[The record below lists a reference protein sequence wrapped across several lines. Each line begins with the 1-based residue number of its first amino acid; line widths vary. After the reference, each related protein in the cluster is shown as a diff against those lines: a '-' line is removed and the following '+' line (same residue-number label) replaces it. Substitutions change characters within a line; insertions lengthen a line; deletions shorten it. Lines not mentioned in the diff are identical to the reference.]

1 MKKIPA
7 LFKSPSGE
15 ASKPEPSAES
25 VESTTKMKAA
35 LLGGIKKSLPETPET
50 VENIAGKTIS
60 ETPKSTRAKRASGVD
75 LTPAAS
81 ILGDIYKLMKQD
93 RKDLK
98 NNRSRIRADQK
109 DIDSDEEKQHK
120 QIIKAL
126 GGSTSKSK
134 SSKNKKDKEYE
145 EDSEDKKDK
154 KDWSSLI
161 GQAIGYSGVAGVVVD
176 SKLNA
181 PKSAQTLSPPTPGGP
196 TPSSSVPAPAPSGGQ
211 TATPVSRGGE
221 QSPQPSS
228 TPSAGP
234 ASVAKQES
242 TAPTP
247 SGGAYGIAKASIEKH
262 EGRRNRPYKDSK
274 GLWTI
279 GVGHLIGD
287 GKTLSPDMNRDFTD
301 KEIDDLFAKDYRDHE
316 KAATNIP
323 GYQNLNDNGKA
334 ALIDLTFNMGPS
346 WYKKWPNFTE
356 QLKSGDIDGAAK
368 NLEGSDWYKQVG
380 HRGPDV
386 VNMLRAGKSAG
397 GPATQARQES
407 TVPAP
412 TATATAIP
420 AETKPS
426 ATAGTTPSTATPAG
440 SSPPAQPSDLSSA
453 VQVQSGVDMKGI
465 QPTLAG
471 RVAAAAADFKAKTGK
486 KLIVTSG
493 FRSNEKQKQLWDAK
507 LAENGGNVAATRKM
521 VAEPSAPLG
530 NGKGSQH
537 MLGLAIDINSKGE
550 SGLNVLAGPRNKSTG
565 WLESFGLTRPVN
577 NEDWH
582 VQMTGT
588 VATPDNPDKP
598 GTPVTVASKDGAA
611 DPSTGEKKPEP
622 KAAVAAAQQPAAAPK
637 SMPAAPPVSTGTQLT
652 AVSSENVDMKEK
664 MAENAKTSNI
674 VNNTVSSSA
683 APQPQSSTEE
693 VENDEPSYLRKV
705 LYG

>member
-15 ASKPEPSAES
+15 ANKPEPSAES
-25 VESTTKMKAA
+25 VGSTTKMKAS
-35 LLGGIKKSLPETPET
+35 LLGGIKKSLPENLET
-50 VENIAGKTIS
+50 VENITGKTTS

-75 LTPAAS
+75 LSPAAS
-81 ILGDIYKLMKQD
+81 ILGDIYKLMKED
-93 RKDLK
+93 RRDLK
-98 NNRSRIRADQK
+98 NDRRRIKANQK
-109 DIDSDEEKQHK
+109 DVDSDEEKQHK
-120 QIIKAL
+120 EIIHAL
-126 GGSTSKSK
+126 GGFTSGGKSR
-134 SSKNKKDKEYE
+134 KNKKDKEDK
-145 EDSEDKKDK
+145 EDGEDKKDR
-154 KDWSSLI
+154 SELI
-161 GQAIGYSGVAGVVVD
+161 GQAIGYSSLAGLVGV

-181 PKSAQTLSPPTPGGP
+181 PKSAQPPPAP
-196 TPSSSVPAPAPSGGQ
+196 PPAPAPAAPSQ
-211 TATPVSRGGE
+211 TATPVSRSGE
-221 QSPQPSS
+221 QSTQTSS

-234 ASVAKQES
+234 ATSAKQES

-262 EGRRNRPYKDSK
+262 EGRRNKPYKDSK

-287 GKTLSPDMNRDFTD
+287 GKTLPPDMNRNFTD
-301 KEIDDLFAKDYRDHE
+301 KEIDDMFAKDYGDHE

-334 ALIDLTFNMGPS
+334 ALINLTFNMGPS

-380 HRGPDV
+380 DRGPDV
-386 VNMLRAGKSAG
+386 VNMLRAGKSSG

-407 TVPAP
+407 TAPAP

-426 ATAGTTPSTATPAG
+426 ATAGATPSTATPATS
-440 SSPPAQPSDLSSA
+440 SSPVGDLSTA

-471 RVAAAAADFKAKTGK
+471 RVAAAATDFKAKTGK

-550 SGLNVLAGPRNKSTG
+550 SGINVLAGPRNKSTG

-582 VQMTGT
+582 IQMLGT
-588 VATPDNPDKP
+588 AGTPDNPDKP
-598 GTPVTVASKDGAA
+598 GSPVTVASKDGAA

-622 KAAVAAAQQPAAAPK
+622 KAAVAVTQEPTSMPK
-637 SMPAAPPVSTGTQLT
+637 AMPAAPSVSTGTQLT
-652 AVSSENVDMKEK
+652 AVSSENMDMKDK
-664 MAENAKTSNI
+664 MAENSKTTNI

-683 APQPQSSTEE
+683 SPQPQSSTEE